1 VNVIFSAHNLFF
13 DETSKKGQDVSAMSK
28 ELGHVTN
35 KFHIPP
41 INSSSES
48 SPGSD
53 SVESAHHI
61 SPSLIKFH
69 IPPPHLLAAVTVKV
83 TIVVLVTVMLPVI
96 ANLCRK

>member
-1 VNVIFSAHNLFF
+1 
-13 DETSKKGQDVSAMSK
+13 MSK
-28 ELGHVTN
+28 ELGHVTI

-69 IPPPHLLAAVTVKV
+69 IPPHLLAAGTVKV
-83 TIVVLVTVMLPVI
+83 TIVVHVTVMLPVS